1 MINHCELLFEQI
13 SVMNASV
20 GLVIVEGEKNVS
32 VSWTMDYPDILLA
45 DELQLNDMNKKCN
58 NFGRI
63 ASTGI
68 NYNVDFLVLL
78 HQ

>member
-1 MINHCELLFEQI
+1 LFEQI

-32 VSWTMDYPDILLA
+32 VSWTRNYPDILLA
-45 DELQLNDMNKKCN
+45 DELQISDMNKKCN

-68 NYNVDFLVLL
+68 NYNVDMSVSL